1 MQLIRNLHYNSY
13 LERGKETLHRV
24 DSSYILS
31 AVRGF
36 AENKI
41 SEGLNENGIKKLSH
55 RDEVFLGKLHIP
67 FRDIER

>member
-1 MQLIRNLHYNSY
+1 MQLMSNLHYNSY
-13 LERGKETLHRV
+13 FERGKETLHRV

-41 SEGLNENGIKKLSH
+41 LEGLNENGIIKVSH
-55 RDEVFLGKLHIP
+55 RDEFILGKPHIP